1 MAGRAALDLDTLT
14 RQDREQLYAA
24 LIEKRRRDAALFGQ
38 YFPDCTNACTSPKSR
53 KPADHGGLC
62 RKLYRQHVAFM
73 DAGALYDERL
83 FLAANQIGKT
93 QTAAFETVCHLT
105 GRYPNWWR
113 GKRFH
118 QHINAWA
125 AGDTMETTRDIL
137 QIALLGDPEGVQ
149 TETWNGML
157 PANLIVNVTRKT
169 GGVPLCVHQIWV
181 RHVDG
186 RNSSLQFKSYD
197 QGRAKFQGAKIPWIW
212 LDEEPPE
219 EPPEGEITPPTIY
232 SECVLRGI
240 NCEGQVI
247 VTFTPLRGATPFLLG
262 YLDGAAMLDEHMV
275 EKPAKDVL
283 WSQDNPAPETSKAT
297 MGNDKPVK
305 LVVGA
310 TWDDAAHLTAEK
322 RDKLWKGMPVYLRD
336 ARTKG
341 IPTLGAGAIFPFGEA
356 DIKCTPFKV
365 PPHWPRSYALDAQPT
380 VKSHLMAAYDK
391 ANDTVYLI
399 GDFQRPMVEAL
410 VQASAIKASGGAR
423 IKGVGDASLL
433 VSDKERLKYIDIYR
447 RAGLDINLAVKG
459 VESGIQRVYDRFAA
473 GKIKVF
479 SSCGKFFLEF
489 RLYRRAEGGKIVKE
503 NDHLM
508 DCLRYLIA
516 SLEKQPHLWT
526 VTAPARSAPAP
537 AAGSGFHGGWMGG

>member
-1 MAGRAALDLDTLT
+1 MAGRADLDLGLDSLT

-38 YFPDCTNACTSPKSR
+38 YFPDCTNACSHPKSR
-53 KPADHGGLC
+53 KAADHGGLC
-62 RKLYRQHVAFM
+62 RTLYRQPVAFM
-73 DAGALYDERL
+73 DAGVLYDERL

-105 GRYPNWWR
+105 GRYPSWWR
-113 GKRFH
+113 GKRFP
-118 QHINAWA
+118 QHITAWA

-157 PANLIVNVTRKT
+157 PANLIVKVTRKT

-197 QGRAKFQGAKIPWIW
+197 QGRAKFQGAKIQWIW

-240 NCEGQVI
+240 NCEGQVV

-262 YLDGAAMLDEHMV
+262 YLDGAAMLDEELV

-310 TWDDAAHLTAEK
+310 TWDDAPHLTAEK
-322 RDKLWKGMPVYLRD
+322 RDKLWKSMPAYLRD

-341 IPTLGAGAIFPFGEA
+341 IPTLGAGAIYPFGEA
-356 DIKCTPFKV
+356 DIKMHAV
-365 PPHWPRSYALDAQPT
+365 RRAAAL
-380 VKSHLMAAYDK
+380 AAVLR
-391 ANDTVYLI
+391 A
-399 GDFQRPMVEAL
+399 
-410 VQASAIKASGGAR
+410 
-423 IKGVGDASLL
+423 
-433 VSDKERLKYIDIYR
+433 R
-447 RAGLDINLAVKG
+447 RAGDGQVAPHGRVRQ
-459 VESGIQRVYDRFAA
+459 SQRHRLPDRRLPTPDGRSSRA
-473 GKIKVF
+473 GEAPSRRLVARGSRGWATPARWSATRNG
-479 SSCGKFFLEF
+479 SSTSTSTGDPVSTSTWRSRAWSRGSSACTTASRPG
-489 RLYRRAEGGKIVKE
+489 RSRSSRRAVNSSWSSGCTG
-503 NDHLM
+503 
-508 DCLRYLIA
+508 
-516 SLEKQPHLWT
+516 
-526 VTAPARSAPAP
+526 APRVARSSRRTITSRTA
-537 AAGSGFHGGWMGG
+537 FVI